1 MTMII
6 INQNF
11 QDNKKGNKYMKYRIL
26 YDRYFNNHNKK
37 LIYKNKIVAGLSF
50 YVRICILDKN
60 NNELFLKNDN
70 TKDYSDIT
78 SDFFRSIQ
86 FSIDNHNKLISIS
99 IYRDIAK
106 YLSENHNIRFINVS
120 CTDFSIDLYIDDSC
134 LVCEPHIVNE
144 KEFINFLIDNH
155 INFEISDN
163 INAQNC
169 AYCYEEVKS
178 EG

>member
-1 MTMII
+1 
-6 INQNF
+6 
-11 QDNKKGNKYMKYRIL
+11 MKYRVL

-37 LIYKNKIVAGLSF
+37 IIYNNKIVAGLSF

-60 NNELFLKNDN
+60 KNELFLRNDN
-70 TKDYSDIT
+70 SKDYSDIT
-78 SDFFRSIQ
+78 TDFFRTIQ
-86 FSIDNHNKLISIS
+86 FSIDNRNKLISIS

-106 YLSENHNIRFINVS
+106 YFSENHNIEFINVS
-120 CTDFSIDLYIDDSC
+120 CTNFSIDLFTDNSC
-134 LVCEPHIVNE
+134 FVCEPYIVSE

-169 AYCYEEVKS
+169 AYTIEDIK
-178 EG
+178 